1 MKKFKII
8 STCVAVLLMVALM
21 SFGVYAMNTVSV
33 SVSGTIS
40 FTCTD
45 VYVELSYGLIKGAD
59 TTTKGPYKSQPG
71 ETVTWKD
78 SNNASVTIGDGDAK
92 LPELAFDE
100 ANQEC
105 TYFVTITNKNGMD
118 IYFNYGYQFTNDTNT
133 AKNNEITATAK
144 VYNGDNELSSCTFD
158 NNGFLTSS
166 LQVSAQSV
174 YTLKV
179 TLKLA
184 NTEYKA
190 GGTIKLAAAAA
201 LDSGNVAISWN

>member
-40 FTCTD
+40 FTCTE
-45 VYVELSYGLIKGAD
+45 VYVELSYGLIKGAK

-71 ETVTWKD
+71 ESVTWKD
-78 SNNASVTIGDGDAK
+78 SDNNNVTIGVDDAK

-100 ANQEC
+100 ANNEC
-105 TYFVTITNKNGMD
+105 TYFVTVTNKNGMP
-118 IYFNYGYQFTNDTNT
+118 IWFNFGYKFANNTDTATNNS
-133 AKNNEITATAK
+133 ITATAE
-144 VYNGDNELSSCTFD
+144 VYSGETKTTCTFESGVLKD
-158 NNGFLTSS
+158 ALPVEANST
-166 LQVSAQSV
+166 

-179 TLKLA
+179 TLKLS

-190 GGTIKLAAAAA
+190 GGTINLAAAAA
-201 LDSGNVAISWN
+201 LDSGKATISWN

>member
-71 ETVTWKD
+71 ESVTWKD
-78 SNNASVTIGDGDAK
+78 SKDANVTIGSGDAV
-92 LPELAFDE
+92 LPLLEFNE
-100 ANQEC
+100 VNSEC
-105 TYFVTITNKNGMD
+105 TYFVTATNKNGMP
-118 IYFNYGYQFTNDTNT
+118 IWFNFGYKFTNNT
-133 AKNNEITATAK
+133 ATETNNSITATAG
-144 VYNGDNELSSCTFD
+144 VYSGETKETCTFESGVLKD
-158 NNGFLTSS
+158 E
-166 LQVSAQSV
+166 LQVEANST

-179 TLKLA
+179 TLKLD

-190 GGTIKLAAAAA
+190 DGTIYLAAAAA
-201 LDSGNVAISWN
+201 LDSGKATISWN